1 MGRYLEWFGPVYS
14 IGLELLVF
22 GMWVCFIVNCFIA
35 IRLACN
41 SIVAPRVLIV
51 FVLFFVLLWF
61 VFVWFR
67 FVFVWDSNMGPKRHP
82 RRIL

>member
-61 VFVWFR
+61 
-67 FVFVWDSNMGPKRHP
+67 S
-82 RRIL
+82 